1 MHNKVFTLADILS
14 LLGLYMTNDEQI
26 EKIRQAIMR
35 YRELLD
41 ILQQRLAQGE
51 KDYAALFDLLTT
63 KQKTGLEEKQRQ
75 RIAAIHA
82 IDGELTHLQRAILRL
97 RFDMRDIEK
106 AFEELYDHIA
116 TG

>member
-1 MHNKVFTLADILS
+1 MHNKVFTLPDILS

-63 KQKTGLEEKQRQ
+63 EQKTGLEESNASASR
-75 RIAAIHA
+75 RY
-82 IDGELTHLQRAILRL
+82 TP
-97 RFDMRDIEK
+97 
-106 AFEELYDHIA
+106 
-116 TG
+116 